1 LLKNVTI
8 FAVPKIKSAKLR
20 GVEQA
25 NENIL
30 SLLKEATGKTDISSV
45 DFKNVEN
52 TTKDRIDFKKVRG
65 SVRLMSR
72 KIKTPIEV
80 AAMREAFLALQIP

>member
-1 LLKNVTI
+1 ME
-8 FAVPKIKSAKLR
+8 A
-20 GVEQA
+20 A
-25 NENIL
+25 NDNIL

-45 DFKNVEN
+45 DFKTVDN
-52 TTKDRIDFKKVRG
+52 TARDRIDFKKVRG

-80 AAMREAFLALQIP
+80 AAMRKAFLALQIP

>member
-1 LLKNVTI
+1 MEI
-8 FAVPKIKSAKLR
+8 
-20 GVEQA
+20 A
-25 NENIL
+25 NDNIL

-45 DFKNVEN
+45 DFKNVDK

-72 KIKTPIEV
+72 KIKTPLEV
-80 AAMREAFLALQIP
+80 SAMRKAFLALQIP